1 MVWNSSSVHSYVTV
15 GLNLL
20 PNIVALRIRKIL
32 LYSEEEKLSN
42 GIVENTRSSPNYF
55 ARRSNARVFAS
66 FTTSIVN
73 GEHSKT
79 IRFIVNI
86 YFVLKTLSLISIR
99 YLCRK

>member
-32 LYSEEEKLSN
+32 LYSEEEKFSD

-55 ARRSNARVFAS
+55 TRRSNARVFAS
-66 FTTSIVN
+66 FTMSKTN

-79 IRFIVNI
+79 IRFIINI
-86 YFVLKTLSLISIR
+86 YFIYANLYVPLNNI
-99 YLCRK
+99 

>member
-1 MVWNSSSVHSYVTV
+1 MVWNSSSAHSYVTV

-32 LYSEEEKLSN
+32 LYSEEEKLSD

-66 FTTSIVN
+66 FTMSRAN

-79 IRFIVNI
+79 IRFIINI
-86 YFVLKTLSLISIR
+86 YFMLSR
-99 YLCRK
+99 MRH